1 MKLMIT
7 TRGDFVAPRIDL
19 SPEVIIA
26 TYYDRKLLE
35 DPHSIIV
42 SDISSEIIC
51 ELALQENVAT
61 VICGGIEEQY
71 YQFLIWKKIKVIDG
85 VVGPLDDVLRL
96 ALNDT
101 LQPGAILPGV
111 TTKEVSA

>member
-1 MKLMIT
+1 MKLLIT
-7 TRGDFVAPRIDL
+7 ARGDYVSPRIDL

-26 TYYDRKLLE
+26 TYYDGQLLE
-35 DPHSIIV
+35 EPHSIIV
-42 SDISSEIIC
+42 SDISAEIIC
-51 ELALQENVAT
+51 ELALQEDVAT

-71 YQFLIWKKIKVIDG
+71 YQFLIWKKIRVIDG

-101 LQPGAILPGV
+101 LQPGVILPGV